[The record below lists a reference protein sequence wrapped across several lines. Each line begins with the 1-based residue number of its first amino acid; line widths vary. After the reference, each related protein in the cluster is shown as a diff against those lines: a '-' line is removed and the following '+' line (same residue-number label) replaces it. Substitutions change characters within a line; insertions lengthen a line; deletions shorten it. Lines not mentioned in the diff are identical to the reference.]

1 MSEELIKVDSVG
13 VEIANYRI
21 RKGVVNGVNTVNVV
35 GKANELLPFV
45 TVVKGEISEKV
56 DVLIKKHIDKKND
69 GKEAIARII
78 LPEAIDRV
86 ILPTEFYELR
96 NANNEIVFI
105 TDLSGFQSLYMN
117 DLLLEEE
124 ADAP

>member
-1 MSEELIKVDSVG
+1 MIKVDSVG

-86 ILPTEFYELR
+86 
-96 NANNEIVFI
+96 N
-105 TDLSGFQSLYMN
+105 
-117 DLLLEEE
+117 
-124 ADAP
+124 